1 MSISFSGLASGL
13 DTSSWVESLVAL
25 KKAKVTTLEEEKK
38 EVQSLQETL
47 TQIKSFFSSFRSM
60 LEKVTDAKFGVAS
73 MDLFAQNLAKSSNL
87 EALTASATTEAEEAT
102 YNVLVDKLA
111 SETKANSN
119 YSYMTTIVQTT
130 TATGDSKLIN
140 LGVKTGTIGV
150 TVNGV
155 EHGINITENDT
166 LSTFIEKLKNIG
178 VNASYNEDSGI
189 FSIDVSADAINDIDK
204 TDIKDAL
211 HLSGV
216 NEGYTSN
223 SLQTSKT
230 DTIFSAATETTKL
243 SELGVKDGIVTIT
256 ANGANYSITI
266 NGTTTLGEFI
276 NELNKNHIDATL
288 DKDGIFTISDA
299 EITNEGTTDIKNA
312 LGLDSSIYG
321 KTQITGNLT
330 HQTTITQTTLA
341 TSDTLLKDLEGGE
354 NIKDGDTVI
363 VKNSNNEYTTITVG
377 TSTTLGNLLGE
388 ISNAGLYA
396 ARKADGTIEITG

>member
-60 LEKVTDAKFGVAS
+60 LEKVTDAKFGIAS

-150 TVNGV
+150 TVNSV
-155 EHGINITENDT
+155 EHGISITENDT

-178 VNASYNEDSGI
+178 VNASFNEDSGI
-189 FSIDVSADAINDIDK
+189 FSIDVSADAINDRYEGTTVDK
-204 TDIKDAL
+204 TGIKDAL
-211 HLSGV
+211 HLRGV
-216 NEGYTSN
+216 NEGYKSDSLTTSR
-223 SLQTSKT
+223 T

-276 NELNKNHIDATL
+276 EELNKKHIDATL
-288 DKDGIFTISDA
+288 DKDGVFTISDA

-312 LGLDSSIYG
+312 LGLNSSIYG
-321 KTQITGNLT
+321 KTQVTGNLT

-341 TSDTLLKDLEGGE
+341 TSGTLLKDLEVGKD
-354 NIKDGDTVI
+354 IKDGDTVWNPVYKPTKTPLDKYECRHGMGYTVI
-363 VKNSNNEYTTITVG
+363 HGEKNGV
-377 TSTTLGNLLGE
+377 
-388 ISNAGLYA
+388 
-396 ARKADGTIEITG
+396 